1 MSTTIHLHIE
11 VLKDGQRQHF
21 SATDPSTDN
30 VFLDL
35 IAGIRG
41 NIPPLVVPRGLPGDM
56 SGMTSYCYS
65 LDEKNFH
72 PHHRGWLSSEEVATL
87 QRRLNELQPEKSMLE
102 KDLEEA
108 YLHCYISDN
117 AISAHRGFDDSRIV
131 FWFDN

>member
-1 MSTTIHLHIE
+1 
-11 VLKDGQRQHF
+11 
-21 SATDPSTDN
+21 
-30 VFLDL
+30 
-35 IAGIRG
+35 
-41 NIPPLVVPRGLPGDM
+41 M

-131 FWFDN
+131 FWFDH